1 MLHQFTQFLTHSCL
15 VQKNNRLLLAVS
27 GGVDSVVMCEL
38 MHQSGMTFGIAHC
51 NFQLRGEAANGDEV
65 FVAQLAQ
72 KYRVPFYSIL
82 FDTRG
87 FAEANKVS
95 IQMAARSLRYDWL
108 EDIRAE
114 NDYTFLA
121 TAHHQNDVA
130 ETMLFNLTKGTG
142 IAGMHGILPKTG
154 KLIRPMLY
162 LSKQN
167 IEDFAQTNG
176 LDFRT
181 DDSNAETKY
190 LRNKIR
196 HTVIPALKEIN
207 PNFEETYYQN
217 AIRFQEIEHIYR
229 KGIDAYRK
237 KLFEGSEREYFISI
251 GKLIKIAPIK
261 TVLYELLRPF
271 GFNASQV
278 EQIIEVLTQESG
290 KVFYSNT
297 HQILKDRKFLILSP
311 ISSKDTSYS
320 LIEQQTVN
328 IEKADLQ
335 LLFEYF
341 SAEGYIFSTK
351 SDVVSIDAG
360 KLEFPLVLRRWKMG
374 DYFYPLGMNLK
385 KKKLK
390 RFFTDIK
397 LNLSQKDNT
406 WILADNRGRI
416 VWIIGYR
423 MDERFKITPTT
434 RQICQITAV
443 RQAQSTRT

>member
-1 MLHQFTQFLTHSCL
+1 MLPQFTQFLTHSCL

-27 GGVDSVVMCEL
+27 GGVDSVVMCEW
-38 MHQSGMTFGIAHC
+38 MHQAGMTFGIAHC
-51 NFQLRGEAANGDEV
+51 NFQLRGEAADGDEM

-72 KYRVPFYSIL
+72 KYGVPFYSIR
-82 FDTRG
+82 FDTLR
-87 FAEANKVS
+87 FAEDNKMS

-114 NDYTFLA
+114 NDYTFIA

-167 IEDFAQTNG
+167 IEEFAQTNG
-176 LDFRT
+176 LAFRT
-181 DDSNAETKY
+181 DESNAETKY

-207 PNFEETYYQN
+207 PNLEETYYQN
-217 AIRFQEIEHIYR
+217 ALRFQEIEHIYR

-237 KLFEGSEREYFISI
+237 KLFEGSEREYFIPI
-251 GKLIKIAPIK
+251 GKLIKIAPVK
-261 TVLYELLRPF
+261 SVLYELLRPF
-271 GFNASQV
+271 GLNASQV

-311 ISSKDTSYS
+311 ISSKDTSYT

-328 IEKADLQ
+328 IEKSDLQ
-335 LLFEYF
+335 LHFEYLP
-341 SAEGYIFSTK
+341 AEGYVFSADTE
-351 SDVVSIDAG
+351 VASIDAG

-397 LNLSQKDNT
+397 LNLSQKDNV

-423 MDERFKITPTT
+423 MDERFKITPNT

-443 RQAQSTRT
+443 RQAQSNRT